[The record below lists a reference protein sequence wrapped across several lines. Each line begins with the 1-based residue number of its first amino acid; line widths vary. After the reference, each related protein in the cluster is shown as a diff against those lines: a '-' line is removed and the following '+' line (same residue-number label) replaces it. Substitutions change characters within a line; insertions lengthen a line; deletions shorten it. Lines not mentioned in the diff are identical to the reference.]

1 MKKLSIFK
9 MINLEEKNAYTH
21 KKQASPEQMNNNC
34 IIAIKKI
41 VGDNYEKRNICF
53 NSFLS

>member
-1 MKKLSIFK
+1 MKKLSTFK
-9 MINLEEKNAYTH
+9 MINLEEKQAYTR

-41 VGDNYEKRNICF
+41 IGDNYEKRNICF